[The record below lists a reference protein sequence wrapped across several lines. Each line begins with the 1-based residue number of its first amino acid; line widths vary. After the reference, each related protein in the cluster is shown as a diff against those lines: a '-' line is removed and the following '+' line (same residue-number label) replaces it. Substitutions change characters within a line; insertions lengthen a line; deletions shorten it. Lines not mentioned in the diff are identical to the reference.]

1 MRGVR
6 RMPLNGDMQRE
17 LKRIFQ
23 RHTRIGNNAVEVSA
37 RDLCDA
43 VGIQGAATERS
54 RCFVL
59 GVAVL
64 RAAMR
69 PDCGDEVL
77 TEGSDSG
84 VTRVRFLLPRL
95 SK

>member
-1 MRGVR
+1 
-6 RMPLNGDMQRE
+6 MPLNGDMQRE

-23 RHTRIGNNAVEVSA
+23 RHTRIGNNAVEVSV

-43 VGIQGAATERS
+43 VSMQEAATQRS

-59 GVAVL
+59 GAAVL
-64 RAAMR
+64 RGAMR

-77 TEGSDSG
+77 AEGTDSG
-84 VTRVRFLLPRL
+84 LTRVRFVLPRL
-95 SK
+95 LK